1 MGIAEG
7 IDIRKMV
14 EGPYSGPGH
23 AIYVRFV
30 FDYRYAGRRKRYHFC
45 LLNHLRSEARPKIH
59 KDLRRMTTRYMSSRD
74 VCWTRAGQRG
84 SQLPKSKR
92 RCLSSTI
99 L

>member
-14 EGPYSGPGH
+14 EEPYSGPGH
-23 AIYVRFV
+23 AIYASYSTVVMLVGGSAITFA
-30 FDYRYAGRRKRYHFC
+30 FSIIQD
-45 LLNHLRSEARPKIH
+45 LRLVQ